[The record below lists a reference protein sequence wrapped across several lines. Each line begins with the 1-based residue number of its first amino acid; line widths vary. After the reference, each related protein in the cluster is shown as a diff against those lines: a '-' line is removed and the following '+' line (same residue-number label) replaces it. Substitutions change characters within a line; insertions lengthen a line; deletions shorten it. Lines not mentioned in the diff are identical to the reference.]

1 MNKDTEL
8 LWVTEKQSTEWY
20 PPVPVPRQQRGREST
35 VSAMSVGQ
43 LYSQD
48 GDRCSEN
55 AKFITS
61 CALFTTVILVILII
75 IFAVNPQA

>member
-8 LWVTEKQSTEWY
+8 LWVTEKESTEWY
-20 PPVPVPRQQRGREST
+20 PPVPCQQRGREST

-48 GDRCSEN
+48 GDICSEN